1 MGFSK
6 RHHLRQNIDALRI
19 AFKLEKEKRQASVDE
34 RLLLMQYSGFG
45 GLKFVLNP
53 IEKEIDI
60 NHWRKTEH
68 ELFPLTQE
76 LHQVLKKNAADEKQY
91 RRYVDSI
98 RSSVLTA
105 FYTPPQVIDAIS
117 VSLRD
122 SGLHIDKFLEPSAGI
137 GSFIQSFSENGQA
150 NVTAYE
156 KDLLTG
162 KILKQ
167 LYPESN
173 IRISGF
179 EEILEKEKNSYDL
192 IASNIPFGDTSVF
205 DLSYSRSKDP
215 AKMQAARSIHNYFF
229 LKGTDML
236 RDGGVLTYI
245 TSQGIL
251 NSPKNEPIRRALMQ
265 DNNLISV
272 VRLPNNLFTDYAGT
286 EVGSD
291 LIILQKNMAKKS
303 LTKAEELFCQS
314 KQTEYNTPG
323 NAFFHD
329 STRIVHTDRKLDTD
343 PYGQPALI
351 YTHKDGTTGIAK
363 DLKQMLLEDLGKHL
377 NLGLYRGEPNN
388 EPVIQIPIAPT
399 VTPSIVEPATIQ
411 SESQRLTTQT
421 IIPESLQELKQLS
434 IFDLFESGA
443 QTVTVDRRV
452 LGITKATP
460 TKKRTNTT
468 RLPDLFSSVKQHSN
482 NHPANGNQAN
492 SNKQPVNGNSQ
503 NGAMGDLFSG
513 LNGNAESVPVPS
525 IPVLPEPSAYK
536 NIFQTFYLDD
546 CLIVENGFVGYLR
559 DVDVQ
564 EQRAMFHPLQLS
576 PLQKARAEA
585 YIAVRDT
592 YLDLYQK
599 EVEKQTEHKEERE
612 KLNIL
617 YDTFV
622 KRYDNLNS
630 ADNIKLIKTDS
641 SGKEIPYLE
650 RVIGGVVHK
659 ADIFHRPVSFSTTT
673 LVTDNP
679 DEALAASLNK
689 YGKINLAY
697 MSEVSSMS
705 ADTLKEALHGRIFY
719 NPIQQQY
726 EIAERWIAGNV
737 VEKAQNVRTYF
748 ESNPDDGEAKAS
760 LKVLEEARPRRIEFE
775 ELDFNLGERWIP
787 TDVYARFASH
797 LFDTDVH
804 IHYSESGDDFS
815 VKCDRKNVHIRDKY
829 AVKSQGRTYD
839 GIALLKHAL
848 VNTTPD
854 ITKKIIVDGK
864 EVKVRDMEA
873 IQMANTK
880 IDEIRTAFTDW
891 LHAQNDE
898 FKNRLTDQYNDT
910 FNCFVR
916 PNYEGSHQK
925 FPGLDRKGLKIE
937 DLYSSQKDTIWMIKL
952 NSGAICDHEVGA
964 GKTLIMCTAAQEMKR
979 LGLANK
985 PMIIGLKSNVHEIAE
1000 AYRTA
1005 YPHAKILFP
1014 GKEDFTPRKRLRIFG
1029 DIKNNNWDC
1038 VILTHDQFGMIP
1050 QSPEI
1055 QKDIFEIELDSVE
1068 RNLDTLRSQGKEVSR
1083 GMLTGVI
1090 KRKENLEVKLK
1101 TLQHDI
1107 DNRKDDVVD
1116 FKMMGIDHL
1125 FVDESHQF
1133 KNLMFNT
1140 RHTRVAGLGNVDGSQ
1155 KAMNLLFAI
1164 RTIQERID
1172 ADMGATF
1179 LSGTT
1184 ISNSLTELYLLFKY
1198 LRPRALEKQGIK
1210 CFDAWAA
1217 IYARKT
1223 TDYEFSVANN
1233 IVAKERFRYF
1243 IKVPE
1248 LAQFYSEI
1256 TDYRTA
1262 KDIGIDR
1269 PNKNEVLYNIPP
1281 TPDQKE
1287 FIQKLMEFAKTGNAE
1302 LLGRPRLSA
1311 SEEKAKMLIAT
1322 DYARKMSLD
1331 MRMVSGK
1338 YEDHPDNKASHCAT
1352 NIAKYYNQYNAQK
1365 GTQFVFSD
1373 LGTYKPGEW
1382 NVYSEIKRK
1391 LVEDHGIPA
1400 HEVRFIQEAKND
1412 KQRKELIKGMNEGK
1426 IRVLFGSTSML
1437 GTGVNAQRKAV
1448 AIHHL
1453 DTPWRPSDL
1462 AQRDGRAIRKG
1473 NEIAKH
1479 FADNKVDVIIYA
1491 VEKSLDSYKFNL
1503 LFNKQLFID
1512 QLKCNNLG
1520 KRTIDEGSMDEK
1532 SGMNFSEYVAILSGN
1547 TDLLDKAKI
1556 EKQIAGLESEKQ
1568 AFNRS
1573 KFSAKYKLQDFTE
1586 LLESSQSR
1594 LNRMSLDWNNLQQR
1608 LKKRSDG
1615 INANPVQLDSLPANT
1630 DVKQIGA
1637 KLNQLADKARTGGQ
1651 YEEIGSLY
1659 GFTLLVKTEI
1669 AEKEGVDI
1677 RVNRFLVQGEG
1688 NIKYTYNNGIMAKDP
1703 ETASMNFLRALEK
1716 LPGYIDQEQKKIEEI
1731 QKDLPILQEVI
1742 NGSWSKENRLNEL
1755 KTELAA
1761 IDRKIQLSIAPE
1773 PKEESEEQKQK
1784 GAPKFSESIARTKG
1798 IHLPRGML

>member
-6 RHHLRQNIDALRI
+6 KQHLQQNIDALRI
-19 AFKLEKEKRQASVDE
+19 AFKLEKEKRQATAGE
-34 RLLLMQYSGFG
+34 RLLMMRYSGFG

-53 IEKEIDI
+53 IANEIDI
-60 NHWRKTEH
+60 NNWRKTEH
-68 ELFPLTQE
+68 DLFPLTQE
-76 LHQVLKKNAADEKQY
+76 LHQLLKKNSEDEKQY
-91 RRYVDSI
+91 RRYVDSMK
-98 RSSVLTA
+98 SSVLTA

-117 VSLRD
+117 ATLRYN
-122 SGLHIDKFLEPSAGI
+122 GLNIDKFLDPSAGN
-137 GSFIQSFSENGQA
+137 GSFIQSFSENQKA
-150 NVTAYE
+150 SVTAYE

-162 KILKQ
+162 KILKL

-179 EEILEKEKNSYDL
+179 EEIPEKEQNSYDVL
-192 IASNIPFGDTSVF
+192 ASNIPFGDTSIF
-205 DLSYSRSKDP
+205 DLSYSRSRDS
-215 AKMQAARSIHNYFF
+215 AKVQASRSIHNYFF

-236 RDGGVLTYI
+236 REGGLLVYI

-265 DNNLISV
+265 DNNLVSV
-272 VRLPNNLFTDYAGT
+272 VRLPNNLFTQYAGT

-291 LIILQKNMAKKS
+291 LIILQKNTAKQG
-303 LTKAEELFCQS
+303 LTEREDLFCQS
-314 KQTEYNTPG
+314 NRTEYDIPSNTL
-323 NAFFHD
+323 FKD
-329 STRIVHTDRKLDTD
+329 STRIVHTSRKLDTD
-343 PYGQPALI
+343 PYGQPAMI
-351 YTHKDGTTGIAK
+351 YTHKEGVEGIAK
-363 DLKQMLLEDLGKHL
+363 DLKQMLSEDFGKHL
-377 NLGLYRGEPNN
+377 NLILYKSERNDEPI
-388 EPVIQIPIAPT
+388 VQIPTTPK
-399 VTPSIVEPATIQ
+399 VTPPIVQPVNIQ
-411 SESQRLTTQT
+411 SEKQPLSINRQN
-421 IIPESLQELKQLS
+421 PQEFKQLS
-434 IFDLFESGA
+434 FFDLFENEGEP
-443 QTVTVDRRV
+443 VMV
-452 LGITKATP
+452 LVSPKTTTQAKRQS
-460 TKKRTNTT
+460 TKKSSRAIGRQTDLFNAMQQTYTPPITNRITNGST
-468 RLPDLFSSVKQHSN
+468 SVNGKKQEAIVDLFSSS
-482 NHPANGNQAN
+482 NGNGQADK
-492 SNKQPVNGNSQ
+492 SAILDTIPKPSPYSSELQP
-503 NGAMGDLFSG
+503 
-513 LNGNAESVPVPS
+513 
-525 IPVLPEPSAYK
+525 
-536 NIFQTFYLDD
+536 FYRND
-546 CLIVENGFVGYLR
+546 CLVVDNGWVGHLQ
-559 DVDVQ
+559 DVDISNGTAV
-564 EQRAMFHPLQLS
+564 FNPLQLP

-585 YIAVRDT
+585 YIAVRDV
-592 YLDLYQK
+592 YQELYNK
-599 EVEKQTEHKEERE
+599 EASLQTEHKGERE
-612 KLNIL
+612 NLNRL
-617 YDTFV
+617 YDAFV
-622 KRYDNLNS
+622 KKYGNLNS
-630 ADNIKLIKTDS
+630 ADNAKLIKTDS

-650 RVIGGVVHK
+650 RVVGGVVHK
-659 ADIFHRPVSFSTTT
+659 ADIFSRPVSFSTLTIA
-673 LVTDNP
+673 TDNP
-679 DEALAASLNK
+679 EEALANSLNK
-689 YGKINLAY
+689 YGSVDLEY
-697 MSEVSSMS
+697 MSEVSSMPKD
-705 ADTLKEALHGRIFY
+705 ALKEALHGRIYY
-719 NPIQQQY
+719 NPLQKEY
-726 EIAERWIAGNV
+726 EISERWIAGNV
-737 VEKAQNVRTYF
+737 IEKAQEVKAYL
-748 ESNPDDGEAKAS
+748 EKNPEDSQAKAS
-760 LKVLEEARPRRIEFE
+760 LTVLEEARPRRIEFE

-787 TDVYARFASH
+787 TGLYARFASH
-797 LFDTDVH
+797 LFDTEVA
-804 IHYSESGDDFS
+804 IHYSESADDFY
-815 VKCDRKNVHIRDKY
+815 VTCNQKNVHIWDKY
-829 AVKSQGRTYD
+829 AVKAESRTFD

-854 ITKKIIVDGK
+854 ITKKIKVGDQ

-880 IDEIRTAFTDW
+880 IDEIRTAFTGW
-891 LHAQNDE
+891 LHDQNDE

-916 PNYEGSHQK
+916 PNYDGTHQD
-925 FPGLDRKGLKIE
+925 FPGLDRKALGID
-937 DLYSSQKDTIWMIKL
+937 DLYSSQKDTVWMIKL
-952 NSGAICDHEVGA
+952 NNGAICDHEVGA
-964 GKTLIMCTAAQEMKR
+964 GKTLVMCTAAQEMKR
-979 LGLANK
+979 LGLAHK

-1014 GKEDFTPRKRLRIFG
+1014 GKEDFTPQKRLRKFG
-1029 DIKNNNWDC
+1029 DIKNNDWDC

-1050 QSPEI
+1050 QSPEM
-1055 QKDIFEIELDSVE
+1055 QKEILQVELDSVE
-1068 RNLDTLRSQGKEVSR
+1068 RNLDALQAQGKEVTR
-1083 GMLTGVI
+1083 GKLAGVI

-1107 DNRKDDVVD
+1107 ENRKDDVVD

-1140 RHTRVAGLGNVDGSQ
+1140 RHTRVAGLGNVDGSL

-1164 RTIQERID
+1164 RTIQERTN

-1198 LRPRALEKQGIK
+1198 LRPRAMEKQGIHS
-1210 CFDAWAA
+1210 FDAWAA

-1233 IVAKERFRYF
+1233 IVAKERFRFF

-1281 TPDQKE
+1281 TPDQSV
-1287 FIQKLMEFAKTGNAE
+1287 FIQKLMDFAKTGNGE
-1302 LLGRPRLSA
+1302 LLGRPPLSQ

-1331 MRMVSGK
+1331 MRMVSAI
-1338 YEDHPDNKASHCAT
+1338 YEDHPDNKASHCAK
-1352 NIAKYYNQYNAQK
+1352 NIAQYYNQYNAQK

-1373 LGTYKPGEW
+1373 LGTYKSNEW

-1391 LVEDHGIPA
+1391 LVEDHSIPA
-1400 HEVRFIQEAKND
+1400 HEVRFIQEAKSD

-1437 GTGVNAQRKAV
+1437 GTGVNAQKRAV
-1448 AIHHL
+1448 VVHHL

-1462 AQRDGRAIRKG
+1462 AQRDGRAVRKG

-1503 LFNKQLFID
+1503 LYNKQLFID
-1512 QLKCNNLG
+1512 QLKNNNLG

-1547 TDLLDKAKI
+1547 TDLLDKAKL

-1586 LLESSQSR
+1586 LLESAQSSF
-1594 LNRMSLDWNNLQQR
+1594 NRMSLDWENLLQR
-1608 LKKRSDG
+1608 IQKSSDG
-1615 INANPVQLDSLPANT
+1615 TIENKLRLDSLPSNA
-1630 DVKQIGA
+1630 DIKQIGA

-1669 AEKEGVDI
+1669 SEKEGVDL
-1677 RVNRFLVQGEG
+1677 RVNRFLVMGEG
-1688 NIKYTYNNGIMAKDP
+1688 NIKYTYNNGIIAKD
-1703 ETASMNFLRALEK
+1703 EKLACMNFLNALEK
-1716 LPGYIDQEQKKIEEI
+1716 LPSYIEQKKKKIAELE
-1731 QKDLPILQEVI
+1731 KDLPVLQEVV
-1742 NGSWSKENRLNEL
+1742 NGTWTKEIRLSEL

-1761 IDRKIQLSIAPE
+1761 IERKIQLSIAPE
-1773 PKEESEEQKQK
+1773 KKEIKDLTENKTENPDILK
-1784 GAPKFSESIARTKG
+1784 TKSFHSPG
-1798 IHLPRGML
+1798 SR